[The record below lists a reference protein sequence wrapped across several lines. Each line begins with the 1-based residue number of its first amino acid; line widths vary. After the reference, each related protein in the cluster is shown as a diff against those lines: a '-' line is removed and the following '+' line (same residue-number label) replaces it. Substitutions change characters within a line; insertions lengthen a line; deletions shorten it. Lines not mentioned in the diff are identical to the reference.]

1 MVTRGVNISL
11 SAKLQ
16 KEYSKRTNKKERLA
30 ATSSLKIEKL
40 RATPA
45 TDEPILNWQ
54 TSTTPST
61 ESKLEE

>member
-40 RATPA
+40 RAAPA
-45 TDEPILNWQ
+45 TDQPIHSWQ
-54 TSTTPST
+54 KSTVTPAHN
-61 ESKLEE
+61 KLEE